1 MRIQVPPVSVEPVC
15 ELRLALVCFGG
26 VSLAIYMHGTTKE
39 IHKLVRA
46 SCAYEDN
53 QQTNPFTEPG
63 ERTEAAYWNLLKR
76 KQLEDHGVR
85 TRVVVDVITGTSA
98 GGINGVCLATAL
110 ARNASQDALRDLWM
124 VEGDIGRLWRPALA
138 GKIPWLSEHLHWKLR
153 AMEWASWSLINL
165 GRAQPPLRGDRM
177 GRVLYDVL
185 AGMTQIEK
193 PTLVPDGLSLE
204 LFVTLTDLRGYRRF
218 IRIADRTIDDKTHQ
232 VVMRFRLDA
241 AGAEDAERV
250 DDFTAADTGALS
262 FAARAT
268 SSFPG
273 AFPPVGLGSFDRDLR
288 SDARTR
294 DLNPSLVAGFLPAYR
309 APFNTAQDAWFIDGG
324 VLDNKPFGLAIDA
337 IVAKPAASEV
347 RRWVVYLEPD
357 PAQPTVERRDATA
370 PTLLG
375 AVIPSLSG
383 IPRSEP
389 ILDELQRLRQFN
401 ERVND
406 IRRLVTPQVAALP
419 TTLASVSALL
429 RSPEADQMRTAMN
442 QVHDQARQAVGTT
455 YPTYLR
461 LKLRSI
467 HQALATAVASAYGYP
482 PESAQAEFIRA
493 VLGEWQDAKYGGDP
507 TSADAQNYIRSSDVP
522 YRVRRLRFVV
532 QGVSDLYSGAGPELR
547 PQLDAAKRQLYLFI
561 DSIDSALAPD
571 RLRDVLPHG
580 GPFADDA
587 LAGLM
592 TQELEGVARD
602 HEAEVSAMMAALN
615 SHLDK
620 QLEGSSLEMLQRFNE
635 LSTGWDDELRN
646 AVLVRFIGFPLW
658 DTAIFPLMSLS
669 EIQQFSPIRVA
680 RFSPDGATRLNA
692 RGAAKLQGIGVH
704 HFGAFFSR
712 KARECDYLWGRL
724 DGAEQLVHL
733 LGLESGAAEELYLS
747 ILDEE
752 AAALPLAE
760 SLISA
765 CRAGLA
771 GGTAVR
777 G

>member
-1 MRIQVPPVSVEPVC
+1 MKIQVPPVSAEPVC

-46 SCAYEDN
+46 SCAYEAN
-53 QQTNPFTEPG
+53 QETNPFTEPG
-63 ERTEAAYWNLLKR
+63 ERTEAAYWNLLQR
-76 KQLEDHGVR
+76 KQREDDGVR

-124 VEGDIGRLWRPALA
+124 VEGDIGRLWRPALG
-138 GKIPWLSEHLHWKLR
+138 GKIPWLSEHLPWKLR
-153 AMEWASWSLINL
+153 AMEWASSSLVNL
-165 GRAQPPLRGDRM
+165 GGARPPLRGDRM

-241 AGAEDAERV
+241 AGVEDAVRA
-250 DDFTAADTGALS
+250 DDFTTADTGALS

-288 SDARTR
+288 SDTQAR
-294 DLNPSLVAGFLPAYR
+294 DLNESLVAGFLPAYR
-309 APFNTAQDAWFIDGG
+309 APFNAVQDAWFVDGG
-324 VLDNKPFGLAIDA
+324 VLDNKPFGLAIQA
-337 IVAKPAASEV
+337 IVAKPASTEV

-357 PAQPTVERRDATA
+357 PAQPTVERHDGTA

-401 ERVND
+401 ERVAD

-419 TTLASVSALL
+419 AALASVSTLL
-429 RSPEADQMRTAMN
+429 GSPDAGEMRTAMD
-442 QVHDQARQAVGTT
+442 QVHEQARREIGTT

-461 LKLRSI
+461 LKLHSI
-467 HQALATAVASAYGYP
+467 HHALASAVASAHGYP

-493 VLGEWQDAKYGGDP
+493 VLGEWQDAKYGADP
-507 TSADAQNYIRSSDVP
+507 TTPDAQNYIRSCDVP
-522 YRVRRLRFVV
+522 YRVRRLRFVA
-532 QGVSDLYSGAGPELR
+532 QGVSDLYSGATPELR
-547 PQLDAAKRQLYLFI
+547 LQLDVAKHQLYLFI
-561 DSIDSALAPD
+561 DTIDSALAPD
-571 RLRDVLPHG
+571 SVRDVVPHG
-580 GPFADDA
+580 GPFADEA
-587 LAGLM
+587 LAGLLDKIP
-592 TQELEGVARD
+592 EDVATE
-602 HEAEVSAMMAALN
+602 HEAELSAMMAALS

-620 QLEGSSLEMLQRFNE
+620 QLQGSSLEMLQRFNE
-635 LSTGWDDELRN
+635 LSTGWDDKLRN

-669 EIQQFSPIRVA
+669 EIQQFSSIRVA
-680 RFSPDGATRLNA
+680 RFSPDGAKRLST
-692 RGAAKLQGIGVH
+692 RGAAKLEGIGVH

-712 KARECDYLWGRL
+712 KARERDYLWGRL
-724 DGAEQLVHL
+724 DGAEQLLHL
-733 LGLESGAAEELYLS
+733 LGVEPGTADELYRS

-752 AAALPLAE
+752 AAALPMAE

-765 CRAGLA
+765 CRTELA